1 MPKKINE
8 ELKARAV
15 RLVQDRCAE
24 YSSLSSFSAA
34 VAKQLGVGHES
45 VRRWV
50 LQDDIDS
57 GRKDGITSEES
68 VEIRRLKVENRR
80 LTEDVAIVKQQRLS
94 SRGSRPPASDDHGVH

>member
-8 ELKARAV
+8 KLKARAV
-15 RLVQDRCAE
+15 RLVQDHCAE
-24 YSSLSSFSAA
+24 YSSLSSLSAA

-68 VEIRRLKVENRR
+68 VENRR

-94 SRGSRPPASDDHGVH
+94 SRGSRPPASVDHGVH

>member
-15 RLVQDRCAE
+15 RLVQDHCAE
-24 YSSLSSFSAA
+24 YSSLSSLSAA

-80 LTEDVAIVKQQRLS
+80 LTEDAAILTAAATFFAGVAGPRIR
-94 SRGSRPPASDDHGVH
+94 